1 METLYPK
8 KKTCNIFPTRNFFY
22 ETTFNFHPVDKVNDF
37 VTTQYT
43 TVIFY
48 SSYLNL

>member
-22 ETTFNFHPVDKVNDF
+22 ETTFNFHPFDKVNDF